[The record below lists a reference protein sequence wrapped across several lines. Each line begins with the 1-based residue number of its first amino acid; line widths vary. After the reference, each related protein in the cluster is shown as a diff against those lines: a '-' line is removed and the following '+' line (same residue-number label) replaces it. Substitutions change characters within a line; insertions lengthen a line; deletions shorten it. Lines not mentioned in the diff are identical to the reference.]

1 MSATGDGILVSGLDS
16 SEPVMASYTPADSQD
31 MHFEYAY
38 LGCFEGETLID
49 LSHVAD
55 GHQVVLKSEDGS
67 ERVVELGGG
76 DDP

>member
-1 MSATGDGILVSGLDS
+1 
-16 SEPVMASYTPADSQD
+16 MASYTPADSQD